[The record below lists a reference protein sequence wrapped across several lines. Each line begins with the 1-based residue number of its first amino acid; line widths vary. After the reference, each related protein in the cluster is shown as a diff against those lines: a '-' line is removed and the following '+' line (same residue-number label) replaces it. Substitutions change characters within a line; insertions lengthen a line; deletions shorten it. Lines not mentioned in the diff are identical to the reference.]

1 MYRASGISLDVSLDI
16 GPDRSYIQDDPSI
29 SPTFVTSSQTPCA
42 NDSGPTLVHDNHQA
56 SDWDLSSEAWK
67 NRGWADVSHQI
78 DYKNEL
84 HAGTLVEVTGGI
96 REIGRSS
103 FTSFYSLRNKMTGV
117 EAATMLAKVVFFD
130 LQARKSM
137 PITDRMREQMARLL
151 VPKRAIG

>member
-1 MYRASGISLDVSLDI
+1 MTNNSGKGMQVLFKGIVHPWLCDAMGHLNTRHYMAMFDDASYHMLSE
-16 GPDRSYIQDDPSI
+16 
-29 SPTFVTSSQTPCA
+29 
-42 NDSGPTLVHDNHQA
+42 A

-67 NRGWADVSHQI
+67 NKGWADVSHQI

-137 PITDRMREQMARLL
+137 PITDRMREQMKTLL
-151 VPKRAIG
+151 LETTAG